1 MEPNGS
7 RNMELYMLPHAV
19 QNVVQYDEKE
29 IHMYLTCERA
39 SHLFTIEVLMC
50 VCVCVCTYIQ
60 LIAYQPMSPQQSIT
74 LLNCFVEFPWCK
86 SP

>member
-50 VCVCVCTYIQ
+50 VCVCVHI
-60 LIAYQPMSPQQSIT
+60 SS
-74 LLNCFVEFPWCK
+74 
-86 SP
+86 